1 MLSIVCIIML
11 GHLFVAN
18 IPFIMTFICVEVSFY
33 YYYYYYPD
41 LYVIFSN
48 CVVGT
53 NKTGLN

>member
-1 MLSIVCIIML
+1 MLSIVWIIML

-18 IPFIMTFICVEVSFY
+18 IPFIMTFIYVEVSFY
-33 YYYYYYPD
+33 YYYYPD
-41 LYVIFSN
+41 VYVIFSN